1 MSDQDTQAFAKCATG
16 IKRKQLAER
25 FTQYL
30 KSRDTNDNAYV
41 VNLNGAWG
49 TGKTYFVTEWKKL
62 VEDKGHIA
70 IKIDAWESDYLNDPL
85 AIIIAELLEQIKL
98 KINKDHN
105 PKFRNAERNV
115 ASAIFN
121 MGKSIL
127 PIGSKIVGKHLFG
140 EAATNEILDL
150 IATATGSVTNHKAVK
165 DDLNIG
171 DLGLEVASQHKRHKQ
186 FTQDFKKQAR
196 ELVDFALEDN
206 PNKQVFVF
214 IDELDRCRPTY
225 AIEMLETVKHLFDIP
240 NFIFVLSTDTSQLQ
254 HSIKAVYGHDFDS
267 HEYLSRFFEQRFT
280 LPELD
285 YFEFLTAEK
294 IFQPEGFKPLPTLPE
309 VDTAEALRAA
319 VALICEQ
326 NKHHLSLRR
335 VKQICAQLE
344 IVLDSKKLKE
354 NAYPILTLIG
364 LVFGNALYGGWP
376 EPKTPIKRAEL
387 ALRYTEKH
395 EQIPMNFNSYNVYLL
410 HSKTG
415 QQNRK
420 IGAKATDVIVN
431 CSQAISQLIAKQN
444 ISDFNFGDESLYCDF
459 TYNYFKLL
467 SISPIRLKER
477 LIQLYGKYSEN
488 VVFNSLEL
496 LQIIESFNIQIDIT
510 EDYLVATKTNVE

>member
-1 MSDQDTQAFAKCATG
+1 MSDTDTKAFANCATG
-16 IKRKQLAER
+16 NKREELAER

-30 KSRDTNDNAYV
+30 KGRDTNDNAYV

-98 KINKDHN
+98 KIKNHD

-121 MGKSIL
+121 MGKSML
-127 PIGSKIVGKHLFG
+127 PIGSKIVGKHLLG
-140 EAATNEILDL
+140 EAVTSEILDL
-150 IATATGSVTNHKAVK
+150 IAAATGSVANHSTVK
-165 DDLNIG
+165 DDLNMG

-206 PNKQVFVF
+206 PKKQVFVF

-240 NFIFVLSTDTSQLQ
+240 DFIFVLSTDTSQLQ
-254 HSIKAVYGHDFDS
+254 HSIKAVYGQNFDS

-294 IFQPEGFKPLPTLPE
+294 IFKTEGFKPLPTLPAINS
-309 VDTAEALRAA
+309 AEELRAA

-326 NKHHLSLRR
+326 NKYHLSLRR
-335 VKQICAQLE
+335 VKQICVQLE
-344 IVLDSKKLKE
+344 IVLDSKELRE
-354 NAYPILTLIG
+354 NTYPILTLIG
-364 LVFGNALYGGWP
+364 LVFGNALYGGWSN
-376 EPKTPIKRAEL
+376 PKTTYARAGL
-387 ALRYTEKH
+387 ALRHTEKH
-395 EQIPMNFNSYNVYLL
+395 ELIDMHFNTVNVYKLCSYDDQPKRNVNAEYIIEDC
-410 HSKTG
+410 SK
-415 QQNRK
+415 
-420 IGAKATDVIVN
+420 
-431 CSQAISQLIAKQN
+431 AIKQLQTSPS
-444 ISDFNFGDESLYCDF
+444 ISRFNFGDVSLRCDF
-459 TYNYFKLL
+459 TNPY
-467 SISPIRLKER
+467 
-477 LIQLYGKYSEN
+477 
-488 VVFNSLEL
+488 FNSLSLSPTQLNEDFISLCTLFKNKVIASKSKL
-496 LQIIESFNIQIDIT
+496 LTIIENLDIQVGVI
-510 EDYLVATKTNVE
+510 EK

>member
-30 KSRDTNDNAYV
+30 KSRNTKDNAYV

-62 VEDKGHIA
+62 VEEQGHIA

-85 AIIIAELLEQIKL
+85 AIIIAELLEQIKSNI
-98 KINKDHN
+98 KNYDAR
-105 PKFRNAERNV
+105 FRNAERNV

-150 IATATGSVTNHKAVK
+150 IAATTDSVTNHKALK
-165 DDLNIG
+165 DDLNMG
-171 DLGLEVASQHKRHKQ
+171 DLGLEVANQHKRHKQ

-196 ELVDFALEDN
+196 ELIDFALEDN
-206 PNKQVFVF
+206 PNKQVFIF

-240 NFIFVLSTDTSQLQ
+240 NFIFVLSTDTNQLQ

-280 LPELD
+280 LPEPDFLQ
-285 YFEFLTAEK
+285 FLTANNMFSSIK
-294 IFQPEGFKPLPTLPE
+294 INKLNTFPSINDIEE
-309 VDTAEALRAA
+309 LRD
-319 VALICEQ
+319 VVSVICRL
-326 NKHHLSLRR
+326 NKDNLSLRR
-335 VKQICAQLE
+335 LKQISTQLE
-344 IVLDSKKLKE
+344 I
-354 NAYPILTLIG
+354 ILTSIDFKEAIFPIFDLVGI
-364 LVFGNALYGGWP
+364 VFGDALYGGLI
-376 EPKTPIKRAEL
+376 EPKTPSSRAMM
-387 ALRYTEKH
+387 AYSS
-395 EQIPMNFNSYNVYLL
+395 QIN
-410 HSKTG
+410 T
-415 QQNRK
+415 
-420 IGAKATDVIVN
+420 AK
-431 CSQAISQLIAKQN
+431 
-444 ISDFNFGDESLYCDF
+444 
-459 TYNYFKLL
+459 
-467 SISPIRLKER
+467 
-477 LIQLYGKYSEN
+477 
-488 VVFNSLEL
+488 
-496 LQIIESFNIQIDIT
+496 IT
-510 EDYLVATKTNVE
+510 EFSIGGINMPKYIKSPS

>member
-1 MSDQDTQAFAKCATG
+1 MSDTDTEAFANCATG
-16 IKRKQLAER
+16 NKRKDLAER

-30 KSRDTNDNAYV
+30 KSRNTKDNAYV

-49 TGKTYFVTEWKKL
+49 TGKTFFVTEWKKL

-85 AIIIAELLEQIKL
+85 AIIIAELLEQIKSNI
-98 KINKDHN
+98 KNHDAR
-105 PKFRNAERNV
+105 FRNAERNV

-127 PIGSKIVGKHLFG
+127 PIGSKIVGKHLLG

-150 IATATGSVTNHKAVK
+150 IAAATGSVANHSAVK
-165 DDLNIG
+165 DDLNMG

-206 PNKQVFVF
+206 PNKQVFIF

-267 HEYLSRFFEQRFT
+267 HEYLSRFFEQRLT

-294 IFQPEGFKPLPTLPE
+294 IFETEDFKPLPTLPFIK
-309 VDTAEALRAA
+309 TAEQLRAA
-319 VALICEQ
+319 TALICEQ
-326 NKHHLSLRR
+326 NKHQLSLRR
-335 VKQICAQLE
+335 VKQICALLE
-344 IVLDSKKLKE
+344 VVIDSKELRE

-364 LVFGNALYGGWP
+364 MVFGNALYAGLSD
-376 EPKTPIKRAEL
+376 PKTKLEFTQL
-387 ALRYTEKH
+387 ALHDKTHPVR
-395 EQIPMNFNSYNVYLL
+395 IPHTVPMFNRN
-410 HSKTG
+410 
-415 QQNRK
+415 
-420 IGAKATDVIVN
+420 KAAPLT
-431 CSQAISQLIAKQN
+431 
-444 ISDFNFGDESLYCDF
+444 
-459 TYNYFKLL
+459 
-467 SISPIRLKER
+467 LKD
-477 LIQLYGKYSEN
+477 
-488 VVFNSLEL
+488 
-496 LQIIESFNIQIDIT
+496 IIESTVTLEFGIKHTGKQEDAFKQLGSGEFYPINQNVKLLFENFPFFRTNLVEMAEKSNIKQVIKDKDKLLNIIDNLNILSDT
-510 EDYLVATKTNVE
+510 PEE

>member
-1 MSDQDTQAFAKCATG
+1 MSDTDTEAFAKCATG
-16 IKRKQLAER
+16 NKRKELAER

-98 KINKDHN
+98 NIKDHN

-127 PIGSKIVGKHLFG
+127 PIGSKVVGKHLLG

-150 IATATGSVTNHKAVK
+150 IAAATGSVTNHKALK
-165 DDLNIG
+165 DDLNMG
-171 DLGLEVASQHKRHKQ
+171 DLGLEVANQHKRHKQ
-186 FTQDFKKQAR
+186 FTQDFRKQAR
-196 ELVDFALEDN
+196 ELVDFALENN
-206 PNKQVFVF
+206 PNKQVFIF

-240 NFIFVLSTDTSQLQ
+240 NFIFVLSTDTNQLQ
-254 HSIKAVYGHDFDS
+254 HSIKAVYGHSFDS

-294 IFQPEGFKPLPTLPE
+294 IFEIEDFKALPTLPAISS
-309 VDTAEALRAA
+309 AEELRAA

-335 VKQICAQLE
+335 VKQICVQLE
-344 IVLDSKKLKE
+344 VIIDSKELRE

-364 LVFGNALYGGWP
+364 LVFGNALYGGRQMP
-376 EPKTPIKRAEL
+376 ELPIDKARL
-387 ALRYTEKH
+387 ALKRSVNTSQPSVIFNPFNVLNIYSRQNDSIQSTISAENLISNCLGALVLQQK
-395 EQIPMNFNSYNVYLL
+395 EQTLKNS
-410 HSKTG
+410 
-415 QQNRK
+415 Q
-420 IGAKATDVIVN
+420 
-431 CSQAISQLIAKQN
+431 
-444 ISDFNFGDESLYCDF
+444 FGDRNNSCEF
-459 TYNYFKLL
+459 INKQL
-467 SISPIRLKER
+467 SI
-477 LIQLYGKYSEN
+477 LYIKPTSLFVRCGDISRE
-488 VVFNSLEL
+488 FNNKIIADEQEL
-496 LQIIESFNIQIDIT
+496 LQIIENLDIQVGVI
-510 EDYLVATKTNVE
+510 EK

>member
-30 KSRDTNDNAYV
+30 KSRNTKDNAYV

-62 VEDKGHIA
+62 VEEQGHIA

-85 AIIIAELLEQIKL
+85 AIIIAELLEQIKSNI
-98 KINKDHN
+98 KNYDAR
-105 PKFRNAERNV
+105 FRNAERNV

-150 IATATGSVTNHKAVK
+150 IAAATGSATNHKALK
-165 DDLNIG
+165 DDLNMG
-171 DLGLEVASQHKRHKQ
+171 DLGLEVANQHKRHKQ

-206 PNKQVFVF
+206 PNKQVFIF

-240 NFIFVLSTDTSQLQ
+240 NFIFVLSTDTNQLQ
-254 HSIKAVYGHDFDS
+254 HSIKAVYGNEFDS
-267 HEYLSRFFEQRFT
+267 HEYLSRFFEQRLT

-285 YFEFLTAEK
+285 FFEFLTAEG
-294 IFQPEGFKPLPTLPE
+294 IFDNDDFEKLPTLPAI
-309 VDTAEALRAA
+309 DTVEQLRAA

-326 NKHHLSLRR
+326 NKHQLSLRR

-344 IVLDSKKLKE
+344 VIIDSKELRE
-354 NAYPILTLIG
+354 NTYPILTLIG
-364 LVFGNALYGGWP
+364 LVFGNALYGGWSKP
-376 EPKTPIKRAEL
+376 TTPLERARL
-387 ALRYTEKH
+387 AVADMARPNKEIPIQFNKFEIYKYSTERTPVNNAVNCDTLISTTLSIMKQLITSSQSGNIFGDH
-395 EQIPMNFNSYNVYLL
+395 HI
-410 HSKTG
+410 G
-415 QQNRK
+415 QQFKRK
-420 IGAKATDVIVN
+420 YFELISIKQHELLEKRSELHKHYSPNKIV
-431 CSQAISQLIAKQN
+431 A
-444 ISDFNFGDESLYCDF
+444 DE
-459 TYNYFKLL
+459 
-467 SISPIRLKER
+467 
-477 LIQLYGKYSEN
+477 
-488 VVFNSLEL
+488 VEL
-496 LQIIESFNIQIDIT
+496 LQIIEDLNILSDT
-510 EDYLVATKTNVE
+510 PEELP